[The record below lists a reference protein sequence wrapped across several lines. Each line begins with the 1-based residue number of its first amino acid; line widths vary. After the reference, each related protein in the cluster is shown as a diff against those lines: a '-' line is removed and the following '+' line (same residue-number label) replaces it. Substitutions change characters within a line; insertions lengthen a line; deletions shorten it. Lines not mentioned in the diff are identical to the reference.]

1 MVFKIATIKD
11 TFWTTSQ
18 GQLLRQSNIL
28 STNSCF
34 KNATSSHEMSHAKI
48 WMFHTTRKLCSG
60 KILPINR
67 SKTWSMWMF
76 LRDTKRLFFLTTHYR
91 SLGANI
97 RIPAKL
103 NRRITYSLI
112 AMLEYFEN
120 VLGAPVHQIHRFG
133 IYETGLKG
141 WRSGYHVE
149 INMWKPRF
157 DPKIP
162 PKWHRMATQA
172 WQHLNLNG
180 PTTLRTIVATAS
192 MPCKWNHCWEG
203 WSELLLLQVMSTQIH
218 PQIRTFK
225 WEA

>member
-1 MVFKIATIKD
+1 MPRSGCVIRLENFAVVR
-11 TFWTTSQ
+11 FY
-18 GQLLRQSNIL
+18 QSIEAKL
-28 STNSCF
+28 DLCECF
-34 KNATSSHEMSHAKI
+34 SETQ
-48 WMFHTTRKLCSG
+48 RGC
-60 KILPINR
+60 
-67 SKTWSMWMF
+67 
-76 LRDTKRLFFLTTHYR
+76 FLTTPTIAG

-103 NRRITYSLI
+103 NRNITYSLI
-112 AMLEYFEN
+112 AMLEYFET
-120 VLGAPVHQIHRFG
+120 VLGAPIHQIHRFG
-133 IYETGLKG
+133 EKPTGLKS
-141 WRSGYHVE
+141 WRSRYHVE
-149 INMWKPRF
+149 ISHVYPDSTPRGA
-157 DPKIP
+157 

-203 WSELLLLQVMSTQIH
+203 WSELLLLQVMSKQIH